1 MKITF
6 VQNDKERNEAESV
19 IHSGLRLGKKIKK
32 GVWVMPPSL
41 SVNDSFV
48 VVDSPDG
55 KDVYVESFDTID
67 GALMYALG
75 IVDGKDGDR
84 QGSLRENK
92 SFTGGQHD

>member
-1 MKITF
+1 MKVTF
-6 VQNDKERNEAESV
+6 VQNDKEKTEAMSV
-19 IHSGLRLGKKIKK
+19 ISSGIRLGKKIKK

-48 VVDSPDG
+48 VIDSPDG
-55 KDVYVESFDTID
+55 KDVFVESFDTID

-75 IVDGKDGDR
+75 IVDGKEGDR

-92 SFTGGQHD
+92 SFTGVQHD